1 MISSQSSK
9 SANNKISTFLELE
22 CLIKLL
28 YPIRYNINNTEFAV
42 AGTLCRQNNNNRNHA
57 FTKKKTE
64 TEKERREAA
73 KAVQHCK
80 HEFKAPASQQVG

>member
-1 MISSQSSK
+1 M
-9 SANNKISTFLELE
+9 STFLELE

-42 AGTLCRQNNNNRNHA
+42 AGTLCRQNNNNRNNA
-57 FTKKKTE
+57 FTNKE
-64 TEKERREAA
+64 DRDREKEWREAA